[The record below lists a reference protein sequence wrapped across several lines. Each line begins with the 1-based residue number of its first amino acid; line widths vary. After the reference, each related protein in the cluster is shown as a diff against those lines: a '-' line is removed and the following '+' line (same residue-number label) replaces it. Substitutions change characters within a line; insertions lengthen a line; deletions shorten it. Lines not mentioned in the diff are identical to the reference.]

1 MLPVVAYQVANTI
14 SIKSSKPQLPWQLL
28 FQDSDEL
35 FYLHSKDKYIYL
47 FQYGMVSF
55 FNLSKAEINEALQAI
70 KPFCD
75 TYFADKISEEVNV
88 EIQANTLQVNFES
101 IVLPDFNSEMIRLV
115 MLNASQSVA
124 LNRFSEITEALL
136 IETNEH
142 TKYLEARGKL
152 NISGNK
158 LITAEGEIEARKIV
172 VATDPTTA
180 ISWLNLESKKMYS
193 VTTWYFKADKS
204 ISSLLKAKP
213 ILFVDAQKTGPL
225 TNAVVITNAA
235 PSYAPHGEVLV
246 SASAISPN
254 ENADLFSV
262 KKHLSHLFGVNTDNW
277 QLIKEYKIKE
287 ALPEMTPP
295 FSLVSSNQISKDVF
309 VAGDHR
315 VTSSIQ
321 GALLSGTN
329 TATLVKVS
337 LGL

>member
-142 TKYLEARGKL
+142 TKYLEAKGKL
-152 NISGNK
+152 DISGNK
-158 LITAEGEIEARKIV
+158 LKRFIGKILNIKNKISENLYIFDSPEITWEDEQLNKLNSDLKQTFDLKDRYHVIHDRIEIIKE
-172 VATDPTTA
+172 
-180 ISWLNLESKKMYS
+180 NLEL
-193 VTTWYFKADKS
+193 FKD
-204 ISSLLKAKP
+204 I
-213 ILFVDAQKTGPL
+213 
-225 TNAVVITNAA
+225 
-235 PSYAPHGEVLV
+235 
-246 SASAISPN
+246 
-254 ENADLFSV
+254 
-262 KKHLSHLFGVNTDNW
+262 
-277 QLIKEYKIKE
+277 
-287 ALPEMTPP
+287 M
-295 FSLVSSNQISKDVF
+295 
-309 VAGDHR
+309 DHR
-315 VTSSIQ
+315 ESSRLEWIIII
-321 GALLSGTN
+321 LI
-329 TATLVKVS
+329 LVEVIDMFILK
-337 LGL
+337 LF